1 MLKASVASTQPSPV
15 RQSKCSWTLLRI
27 FCMRKILLDVNHSL
41 SLKSQHISVAWM
53 IYKAPQI
60 RILWQSKHSSKSMV
74 SLFTKCIKE
83 SISLYSEKSPFSGCH
98 LHWNYVLLALHS
110 DPYWDKHI
118 NCPLSA
124 FLISFFL
131 YASLLCFTLTSHVPA
146 QPLSCV
152 GSFATPWTVANQA
165 ALSMGFFRQEYWSGL
180 PCPAP
185 GDLPDSGME
194 TTSPVSLAL
203 AGGFFTTKA
212 PRKPY
217 PNTYLLTS

>member
-1 MLKASVASTQPSPV
+1 MDK
-15 RQSKCSWTLLRI
+15 
-27 FCMRKILLDVNHSL
+27 RKYFFFN
-41 SLKSQHISVAWM
+41 
-53 IYKAPQI
+53 
-60 RILWQSKHSSKSMV
+60 
-74 SLFTKCIKE
+74 
-83 SISLYSEKSPFSGCH
+83 EKSPFSGCY
-98 LHWNYVLLALHS
+98 LHWSYVLLALHS

-165 ALSMGFFRQEYWSGL
+165 PLSMGFFRQEYWSGL
-180 PCPAP
+180 PCPP
-185 GDLPDSGME
+185 SGDLPYPGME

-217 PNTYLLTS
+217 HNTYLLTSEAARLHNLFTPLSVFGLFLFIQLNVHLFPFHQSLTLSYFAKHR